1 MILNEGGCDDT
12 LAALR
17 SGRVEKL
24 LHPDQ
29 SNRKQQKLDEHQLDS
44 YDYDLIVV
52 GGGSGGLACSKVCSF
67 FVLCLICVCVFFFV
81 RKLEHLIKKFAS

>member
-1 MILNEGGCDDT
+1 MNEGGCDDT
-12 LAALR
+12 LAALK

-29 SNRKQQKLDEHQLDS
+29 SNRKQQKLDEDQLDS

-52 GGGSGGLACSKVCSF
+52 GGGSGGLACSKVC
-67 FVLCLICVCVFFFV
+67 CFFFSLFV
-81 RKLEHLIKKFAS
+81 FYVLFVGSSST